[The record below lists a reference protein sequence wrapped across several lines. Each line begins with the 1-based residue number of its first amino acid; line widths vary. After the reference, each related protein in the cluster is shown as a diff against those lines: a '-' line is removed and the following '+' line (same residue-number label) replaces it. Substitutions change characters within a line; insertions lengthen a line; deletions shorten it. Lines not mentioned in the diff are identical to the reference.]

1 MADDFYRIY
10 EQIGKYRDNIIEL
23 QRLLTSIPALAPE
36 NAGDGEMKKAN
47 ALKEFLKKTG
57 FPNPKEFNAP
67 DKRVP
72 DGIRPNLVYNINGH
86 DTSKTIWIMS
96 HTDVVPPGDLSRW
109 NGDPFTLRIEGDRIY
124 GRGVEDNQH
133 GLVSSVFAVRPFL
146 DLKIKPLYN
155 IGLLF
160 VADEEVGSHYGIG
173 YILEKHN
180 LFKKDDIIIV
190 PDSGDPSGKDIEI
203 AEKSIAWLKVETTGK
218 QCHASRPDQG
228 VNAFAAAAKLA
239 AKVHAM
245 YNIFDYQDELFNPP
259 SSTFEPTKKEANVP
273 NINTIPGDDV
283 FYIDCRVLPK
293 YKLSEIDLMLR
304 KWADEIE
311 KTENVKIKISPVQ
324 RAEAAPP
331 TSENA
336 PVVALLK
343 RAIRQVYKV
352 EAKVV
357 GIGGGTVAAL
367 FRRKGYPVAVWSRI
381 QETAHQPNE
390 YTDIP
395 FIIGDARVFA
405 HIFLGA

>member
-293 YKLSEIDLMLR
+293 YKLSEIDSMLR

-311 KTENVKIKISPVQ
+311 KTENVKIRISPVQ

-331 TSENA
+331 TSETA
-336 PVVALLK
+336 PVVDLLK

>member
-1 MADDFYRIY
+1 MANDFGKISAAV
-10 EQIGKYRDNIIEL
+10 EKYRNDVIDL

-36 NAGDGEMKKAN
+36 SDGDGETKKAK
-47 ALKEFLKKTG
+47 ALKEYLKKAG
-57 FPNPKEFNAP
+57 FPTPREYNAP
-67 DKRVP
+67 DKRVS
-72 DGIRPNLVYNINGH
+72 DGIRPNLVYDISGT
-86 DTSKTIWIMS
+86 DSSKTVWIMS
-96 HTDVVPPGDLSRW
+96 HTDVVPPGDLAKW
-109 NGDPFTLRIEGDRIY
+109 NGDPYTLRVDGDRIY

-133 GLVSSVFAVRPFL
+133 GLVSSVFAVRPFIEL
-146 DLKIKPLYN
+146 GIKPRHN

-173 YILEKHN
+173 YILEKHDI
-180 LFKKDDIIIV
+180 FKKDDVIIV
-190 PDSGDPSGKDIEI
+190 PDSGDASGEDIEI

-228 VNAFAAAAKLA
+228 VNAFAAASKLA
-239 AKVHAM
+239 AKVHAL
-245 YNIFDYQDELFNPP
+245 YNIFDERDKLFNP
-259 SSTFEPTKKEANVP
+259 SYSTFEPTKKEPNVP
-273 NINTIPGDDV
+273 NVNTIPGDDV

-293 YKLSEIDLMLR
+293 YKLGEIETMLK
-304 KWADEIE
+304 KWAAEIE
-311 KTENVKIKISPVQ
+311 AGENVKMEISRVMA
-324 RAEAAPP
+324 AEAAPA

-336 PVVALLK
+336 PVVEMLK

-352 EAKVV
+352 EAGVV

-381 QETAHQPNE
+381 HETAHQPNE

-395 FIIGDARVFA
+395 FILGDAKVFA